1 MMSDD
6 SGPMTERDIL
16 IKCRNEIVQQAQE
29 TRNKNLSSTQ
39 QSLQI
44 SLTVPRE

>member
-16 IKCRNEIVQQAQE
+16 IRYRNEIVQQAQE
-29 TRNKNLSSTQ
+29 TRNKNLSPTQ

-44 SLTVPRE
+44 SLTVPGE